1 MASNY
6 IRQDLIISSHLF
18 IMKKFDTFQ
27 RKPLLR
33 SSQLRERMGSLH
45 FNVPFPQN
53 YHFPNFVIIHGVLPF
68 AGYHSIK
75 KSLSLYPLLAILFLS
90 YLSKCHL
97 LLIVIF
103 ETKRKLISTKSF

>member
-18 IMKKFDTFQ
+18 IMKKFNIFQ
-27 RKPLLR
+27 RNPLLR
-33 SSQLRERMGSLH
+33 NSQLRERMGSLH

-75 KSLSLYPLLAILFLS
+75 KVRAFTLYLANLFLS
-90 YLSKCHL
+90 YLSKSHL
-97 LLIVIF
+97 FLIVIF